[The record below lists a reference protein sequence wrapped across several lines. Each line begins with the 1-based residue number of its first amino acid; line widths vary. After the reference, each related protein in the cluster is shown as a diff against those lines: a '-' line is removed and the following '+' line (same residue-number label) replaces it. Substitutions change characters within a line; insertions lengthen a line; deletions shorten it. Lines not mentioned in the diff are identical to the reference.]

1 MITVLKQILKTKMI
15 QNKNQPHTQVYR
27 TQGLNLSLQ
36 MYSEGSPAV
45 KQSNE
50 TAFSYFKK
58 AADKVITIVEFFVR
72 FSQKS

>member
-1 MITVLKQILKTKMI
+1 MITVLKQNFKTKMI
-15 QNKNQPHTQVYR
+15 QNKNQPHTQVY

-58 AADKVITIVEFFVR
+58 AADKVITVVEFFVR

>member
-1 MITVLKQILKTKMI
+1 MITVLKQNFKMKMI
-15 QNKNQPHTQVYR
+15 QNKNQLHTQVYI
-27 TQGLNLSLQ
+27 QGLNLSLQ

>member
-1 MITVLKQILKTKMI
+1 MITVLKQNFKTKMI
-15 QNKNQPHTQVYR
+15 QNKNQPHTQVYI
-27 TQGLNLSLQ
+27 QGLNLSLQ

>member
-1 MITVLKQILKTKMI
+1 MITVLKQNFKTKMI
-15 QNKNQPHTQVYR
+15 QNKNQPHTQVYI
-27 TQGLNLSLQ
+27 GSELVSLQ

>member
-1 MITVLKQILKTKMI
+1 
-15 QNKNQPHTQVYR
+15 
-27 TQGLNLSLQ
+27 

-58 AADKVITIVEFFVR
+58 AADKVNRIHRMKDNSRDELR
-72 FSQKS
+72 RQDCQ

>member
-1 MITVLKQILKTKMI
+1 
-15 QNKNQPHTQVYR
+15 
-27 TQGLNLSLQ
+27 

-58 AADKVITIVEFFVR
+58 AADKVNRIHRMKEKFYGLIKEDEWSTKYM
-72 FSQKS
+72 SDLP

>member
-1 MITVLKQILKTKMI
+1 
-15 QNKNQPHTQVYR
+15 
-27 TQGLNLSLQ
+27 

-58 AADKVITIVEFFVR
+58 AADKVNRIHRMKEKFYGLIKEAEWSTKY
-72 FSQKS
+72 SSDLP

>member
-1 MITVLKQILKTKMI
+1 
-15 QNKNQPHTQVYR
+15 
-27 TQGLNLSLQ
+27 

-58 AADKVITIVEFFVR
+58 AADKVNRIHRMKEKFYVLIKEAGWRLKYTSDLPFKKR
-72 FSQKS
+72 

>member
-1 MITVLKQILKTKMI
+1 MITVLKQNFKMKMI
-15 QNKNQPHTQVYR
+15 QNKNQPHTQVYI
-27 TQGLNLSLQ
+27 QGLNLSLQ

>member
-1 MITVLKQILKTKMI
+1 
-15 QNKNQPHTQVYR
+15 
-27 TQGLNLSLQ
+27 

-72 FSQKS
+72 FSQIIIYNNIISIIWLEFVNKNCIPPTGICYLI

>member
-1 MITVLKQILKTKMI
+1 
-15 QNKNQPHTQVYR
+15 
-27 TQGLNLSLQ
+27 

-50 TAFSYFKK
+50 TAFGYFKK
-58 AADKVITIVEFFVR
+58 AADKVNSVDEFFVR

>member
-1 MITVLKQILKTKMI
+1 M
-15 QNKNQPHTQVYR
+15 HR
-27 TQGLNLSLQ
+27 CTQGLNLSLQ